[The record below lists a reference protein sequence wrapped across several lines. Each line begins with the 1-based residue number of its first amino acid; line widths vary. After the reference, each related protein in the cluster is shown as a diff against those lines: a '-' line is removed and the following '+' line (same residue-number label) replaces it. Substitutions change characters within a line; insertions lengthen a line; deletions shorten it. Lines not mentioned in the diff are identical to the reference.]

1 MDLGFWIL
9 DCGVRAY
16 ALSGRATGN
25 VKARP
30 GRVYRCKRLRILWHR
45 FDGCFCVH
53 RRIQNP
59 KAKIQ
64 NLAGSLTI
72 AVLTALGSVSLPCRA
87 AGTRLDIPRGASGIS
102 EARAA
107 VAQFDAEV
115 KLAIEAHAQN
125 DGAALQEH
133 QKKAQEY
140 LKQAKRLYD
149 EADAPRGMSRRVR
162 GAASSD
168 DVDILREYG
177 TVLMKGGDFDLAA
190 EVFQRAAK
198 RAPGDAAL
206 WRELGRALSLLG
218 HPRARE
224 AVDALRHSLAIDPSS
239 TDAPRGMSRRV
250 RDAADTQAT
259 LGRVYR
265 QEGLCDLARE
275 CFQKSLELNPDSVP
289 AKMGLIGL
297 KIQDGEMAEAADD
310 IDKLGALP
318 LEHAA
323 QLPGLLSESVQHF
336 EASRLWFPDTAEN
349 HIAYAKILF
358 RVGRMEEALE
368 AAERSAKLDP
378 SLYTTWNFIGDLS
391 LQMNRAERAREAY
404 TRSLELKPDQPMTQE
419 RLDSLKK

>member
-1 MDLGFWIL
+1 MDFGFWIL

-16 ALSGRATGN
+16 ALT
-25 VKARP
+25 
-30 GRVYRCKRLRILWHR
+30 GRVHRRKRLRILWHR
-45 FDGCFCVH
+45 LDGYFCVH

-59 KAKIQ
+59 KSKIQ

-72 AVLTALGSVSLPCRA
+72 AVLTILCPVSLPCHA
-87 AGTRLDIPRGASGIS
+87 ASIS
-102 EARAA
+102 KARAA

-115 KLAIEAHAQN
+115 KLAVEAHAQN

-149 EADAPRGMSRRVR
+149 EA
-162 GAASSD
+162 GAASAD
-168 DVDILREYG
+168 DVDVLREYG

-190 EVFQRAAK
+190 EAFQRAAK

-239 TDAPRGMSRRV
+239 TGAD
-250 RDAADTQAT
+250 DTQAA

-297 KIQDGEMAEAADD
+297 KIQDGEMPEASDG
-310 IDKLGALP
+310 IDKLGALSP
-318 LEHAA
+318 EYAA

-336 EASRLWFPDTAEN
+336 QASRLWFPDTAEN

-358 RVGRMEEALE
+358 RVGRIEEALE
-368 AAERSAKLDP
+368 AAERSAKLKPDV
-378 SLYTTWNFIGDLS
+378 YATWNFIGDLS
-391 LQMNRAERAREAY
+391 LQLGREGRAREAY
-404 TRSLELKPDQPMTQE
+404 ARSLELKSDQPMTQE

>member
-1 MDLGFWIL
+1 MDFGFWIL

-16 ALSGRATGN
+16 ALSGRVHRG
-25 VKARP
+25 KP
-30 GRVYRCKRLRILWHR
+30 LRRLWHR
-45 FDGCFCVH
+45 FDSYFCVH

-59 KAKIQ
+59 KSKIQ
-64 NLAGSLTI
+64 NLVGPLTI
-72 AVLTALGSVSLPCRA
+72 AVLAALGSVSFPCHA
-87 AGTRLDIPRGASGIS
+87 AGIS

-115 KLAIEAHAQN
+115 KLAIEAHAQD
-125 DGAALQEH
+125 DGVALQGH

-149 EADAPRGMSRRVR
+149 EA
-162 GAASSD
+162 GAASAD
-168 DVDILREYG
+168 DVDVLREYG

-190 EVFQRAAK
+190 EAFQRAAK
-198 RAPGDAAL
+198 RSPGDAAL

-224 AVDALRHSLAIDPSS
+224 AVDALRHCLAIDPSS
-239 TDAPRGMSRRV
+239 TG
-250 RDAADTQAT
+250 AADTQAT

-265 QEGLCDLARE
+265 QEGLYDLARE

-289 AKMGLIGL
+289 AKVGLIGL
-297 KIQDGEMAEAADD
+297 KIQDGEMAEASDG

-318 LEHAA
+318 PEYAA
-323 QLPGLLSESVQHF
+323 QLPGLLGESVQHF
-336 EASRLWFPDTAEN
+336 QESRLWFPDTAEN
-349 HIAYAKILF
+349 HIAYARILF
-358 RVGRMEEALE
+358 RVGGIEEALE

-391 LQMNRAERAREAY
+391 FQMNRAERAREAY

>member
-1 MDLGFWIL
+1 LDFGFWIL
-9 DCGVRAY
+9 DFGFSSAHRSSHRHDAVDAARACGDRP
-16 ALSGRATGN
+16 ALT
-25 VKARP
+25 ARKLEP
-30 GRVYRCKRLRILWHR
+30 R
-45 FDGCFCVH
+45 
-53 RRIQNP
+53 NP
-59 KAKIQ
+59 KSKIQ

-72 AVLTALGSVSLPCRA
+72 AVLTALCSVSLPCHA
-87 AGTRLDIPRGASGIS
+87 AGIS

-125 DGAALQEH
+125 DGAAIERH
-133 QKKAQEY
+133 QNKAQEY
-140 LKQAKRLYD
+140 LKQARQIYD
-149 EADAPRGMSRRVR
+149 EA

-168 DVDILREYG
+168 DVDVLREYG

-190 EVFQRAAK
+190 EAFQRATK

-224 AVDALRHSLAIDPSS
+224 AVETLIHSLAIDPSS
-239 TDAPRGMSRRV
+239 TGAD
-250 RDAADTQAT
+250 DTQAT

-265 QEGLCDLARE
+265 QEGLYDLARE
-275 CFQKSLELNPDSVP
+275 CFQKSLEMNPDSVP

-297 KIQDGEMAEAADD
+297 KIQDGEVAEASDG
-310 IDKLGALP
+310 IDKLGGLP
-318 LEHAA
+318 PEYAA
-323 QLPGLLSESVQHF
+323 QLPGLLAESVQHF
-336 EASRLWFPDTAEN
+336 QASRLWFPDTAEN
-349 HIAYAKILF
+349 HVAYAKILF
-358 RVGRMEEALE
+358 RVGGIEEALE

-378 SLYTTWNFIGDLS
+378 SLYATWNFIGDLS

>member
-1 MDLGFWIL
+1 M
-9 DCGVRAY
+9 
-16 ALSGRATGN
+16 
-25 VKARP
+25 
-30 GRVYRCKRLRILWHR
+30 
-45 FDGCFCVH
+45 
-53 RRIQNP
+53 
-59 KAKIQ
+59 
-64 NLAGSLTI
+64 
-72 AVLTALGSVSLPCRA
+72 SLPCH
-87 AGTRLDIPRGASGIS
+87 AGGIS

-107 VAQFDAEV
+107 VAQFDAEM
-115 KLAIEAHAQN
+115 KLAVEAHAQN
-125 DGAALQEH
+125 DDAALQEH

-140 LKQAKRLYD
+140 LKQARQIYD
-149 EADAPRGMSRRVR
+149 EA

-168 DVDILREYG
+168 DVDVLREYG
-177 TVLMKGGDFDLAA
+177 TVLMKSGDFDLAA
-190 EVFQRAAK
+190 EAFQRAAK

-239 TDAPRGMSRRV
+239 TGAD
-250 RDAADTQAT
+250 DTQAT

-289 AKMGLIGL
+289 AKIELVGL
-297 KIQDGEMAEAADD
+297 KIQDGEMAEAADG

-318 LEHAA
+318 PEHAA

-336 EASRLWFPDTAEN
+336 QASRLWFPDTAEN

-368 AAERSAKLDP
+368 AAERSAKLKPDV
-378 SLYTTWNFIGDLS
+378 YATWNFIGDLS
-391 LQMNRAERAREAY
+391 LQLGREDRAREAY
-404 TRSLELKPDQPMTQE
+404 ARSLELKADQPLTQE
-419 RLDSLKK
+419 RMDSLKK

>member
-1 MDLGFWIL
+1 M
-9 DCGVRAY
+9 
-16 ALSGRATGN
+16 
-25 VKARP
+25 
-30 GRVYRCKRLRILWHR
+30 
-45 FDGCFCVH
+45 
-53 RRIQNP
+53 
-59 KAKIQ
+59 
-64 NLAGSLTI
+64 
-72 AVLTALGSVSLPCRA
+72 
-87 AGTRLDIPRGASGIS
+87 
-102 EARAA
+102 
-107 VAQFDAEV
+107 AQFGAEV
-115 KLAIEAHAQN
+115 KLAVEARAQN

-149 EADAPRGMSRRVR
+149 EA

-177 TVLMKGGDFDLAA
+177 TVLMKGGDFDLSA

-224 AVDALRHSLAIDPSS
+224 AVDALRRSLAIGPSS
-239 TDAPRGMSRRV
+239 TGAD
-250 RDAADTQAT
+250 DTQAT

-297 KIQDGEMAEAADD
+297 KIQDGEMAEASDG
-310 IDKLGALP
+310 IDKLGALSP
-318 LEHAA
+318 EHAA
-323 QLPGLLSESVQHF
+323 QLPGLLSESVQRF
-336 EASRLWFPDTAEN
+336 QASRLWFPDTAES

-358 RVGRMEEALE
+358 RVGGIEEALE
-368 AAERSAKLDP
+368 AAERSATLKP
-378 SLYTTWNFIGDLS
+378 NAYTTWNFIGDLS
-391 LQMNRAERAREAY
+391 LQLGREGRAREAY
-404 TRSLELKPDQPMTQE
+404 ARSLELKPDQPLTQE